1 MASSEFWRNLANE
14 FRSIRAHIPEGCHW
28 AEWNSP
34 GSDLPNG
41 WMLSEHYPFRMEFI
55 PLALRAGHALIPD
68 APNPWFA
75 WLDALKN
82 YNPPSLKVVDKS
94 RDIGVIDADGKEIR
108 WVAGELHN
116 LCHASTDFCKA
127 LEIAAILN
135 EAAAAQQEPAFNDS
149 ANVLA
154 EDGSETTRHTERLKP
169 KVPSTLAQTTQPQ
182 KPFDKQREALL
193 ADYKGAT
200 GSPSNRRIYKSENA
214 PINKPEFYAWLH
226 GELAATSKT
235 AIKFANFLRRKK
247 PPIL

>member
-1 MASSEFWRNLANE
+1 
-14 FRSIRAHIPEGCHW
+14 
-28 AEWNSP
+28 
-34 GSDLPNG
+34 
-41 WMLSEHYPFRMEFI
+41 MEFL
-55 PLALRAGHALIPD
+55 PLALRAAHALIAD

-94 RDIGVIDADGKEIR
+94 RGIGVLTSDGREAI

-116 LCHASTDFCKA
+116 LCTASADFCKA

-135 EAAAAQQEPAFNDS
+135 EAPAARQEPAFNDS
-149 ANVLA
+149 ANILA
-154 EDGSETTRHTERLKP
+154 EDGSETVRHRERLKP
-169 KVPSTLAQTTQPQ
+169 KAPSTIAQTTQPQ

-193 ADYKGAT
+193 SDYKGAT

-226 GELAATSKT
+226 GDLAATSKT
-235 AIKFANFLRRKK
+235 AIKFENFLRRKK
-247 PPIL
+247 PPIP